1 MKIVLVF
8 LSQIVD
14 NRMLNVLLSS
24 VVISLAHTKAFWYES
39 IRKEVSLFL
48 GAQRVV
54 ASAQRGSLFL
64 VLSVSEQ
71 PSSFVPSGTQSVPLA
86 PWEN

>member
-1 MKIVLVF
+1 MI
-8 LSQIVD
+8 D
-14 NRMLNVLLSS
+14 VLLSS
-24 VVISLAHTKAFWYES
+24 VVISLARTKAFWCEGV
-39 IRKEVSLFL
+39 RKEVSLFL
-48 GAQRVV
+48 GARRVL

-71 PSSFVPSGTQSVPLA
+71 PSSFVPGGTHSVPLA